1 MDFGADQM
9 NELIKQAQQAVCA
22 EFIRDGLAS
31 GATPDQIKTQLI
43 AFMNTDHFAESCKI
57 FIASLV

>member
-1 MDFGADQM
+1 M